1 MIAGLFVCACALL
14 LLCLAQWL
22 KQNELEDRLEHI
34 YELFEA
40 AAEATSHNDA
50 ALLEYM
56 NATVRALKN
65 HDERLCRSE

>member
-1 MIAGLFVCACALL
+1 MIAGIVCLVL
-14 LLCLAQWL
+14 GLILLCIAQWL